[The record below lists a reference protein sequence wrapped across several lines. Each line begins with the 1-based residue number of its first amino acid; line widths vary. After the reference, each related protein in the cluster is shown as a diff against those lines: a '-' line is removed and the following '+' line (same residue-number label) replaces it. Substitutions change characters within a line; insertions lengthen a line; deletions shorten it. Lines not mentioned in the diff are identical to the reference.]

1 MGVGMALTAIVG
13 VVFLLPGGLFLLLS
27 ELCDVVLFLFG
38 TRPALMLMLSA
49 FCFAS
54 FMFFS
59 VIPIVLL
66 GVNSFS
72 LLIASRSGGRSLVSL
87 DVLLELGLLVF
98 F

>member
-1 MGVGMALTAIVG
+1 MALTAIVG
-13 VVFLLPGGLFLLLS
+13 VFFLPPVGLFLLLS
-27 ELCDVVLFLFG
+27 ELCDVVLDLLG
-38 TRPALMLMLSA
+38 TKPAFTLMLSA

-54 FMFFS
+54 LMFFS

-72 LLIASRSGGRSLVSL
+72 FLIASRSGGRSLVSL